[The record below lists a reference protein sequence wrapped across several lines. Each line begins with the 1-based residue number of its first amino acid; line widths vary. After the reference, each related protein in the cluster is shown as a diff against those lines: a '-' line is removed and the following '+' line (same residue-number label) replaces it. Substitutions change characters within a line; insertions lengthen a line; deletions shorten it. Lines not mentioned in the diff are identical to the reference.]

1 MNWFSILKVLGTK
14 SGYAQLD
21 FDNIVEEEEDNCK
34 KRFIEMCKRLE
45 KMAKEIE
52 RTLPE
57 EILDT
62 SLYGEE
68 STITFNKTR
77 DLDGNPSHSR
87 IDILHDYEE
96 ISRIPEEVICKALE
110 FLDGP
115 IKRDFYVDV
124 GDYHIGGFNYSSEER
139 YQPRKI
145 RSTKRVAIY
154 GKSVSSPM
162 VVVGFVLRIYDKDKK
177 YSKDLFDK
185 LAGVMK

>member
-34 KRFIEMCKRLE
+34 KRFLEMCKRLQ

-57 EILDT
+57 EILNTTYWETD
-62 SLYGEE
+62 SF
-68 STITFNKTR
+68 IDFNKTR
-77 DLDGNPSHSR
+77 DLNGEPSYSR
-87 IDILHDYEE
+87 IEILHDYEE
-96 ISRIPEEVICKALE
+96 LSDIPEEVVCKALE
-110 FLDGP
+110 VLETNGQ
-115 IKRDFYVDV
+115 RSGNVDT
-124 GDYHIGGFNYSSEER
+124 GDYHISSFNYFGEQR

-154 GKSVSSPM
+154 GKSVHSPM
-162 VVVGFVLRIYDKDKK
+162 ATIGFVLRVYDKDVK
-177 YSKDLFDK
+177 YSQDLFDK

>member
-34 KRFIEMCKRLE
+34 KRFIEIAKRLE

-62 SLYGEE
+62 GFFRAE
-68 STITFNKTR
+68 SYIDFNKTR
-77 DLDGNPSHSR
+77 DLRRNPSHSK
-87 IDILHDYEE
+87 IQIKHEYSELSD
-96 ISRIPEEVICKALE
+96 IPEEVVCKALE
-110 FLDGP
+110 LLDGQRAET
-115 IKRDFYVDV
+115 IK
-124 GDYHIGGFNYSSEER
+124 IGEYRLTSFNYSGEQR
-139 YQPRKI
+139 FQPRKI
-145 RSTKRVAIY
+145 RSTKRVTIQGRNIMAY
-154 GKSVSSPM
+154 L
-162 VVVGFVLRIYDKDKK
+162 GFILTIYDKDKK
-177 YSKDLFDK
+177 YSQDLFDK